1 MTRFFGKVPFALSTS
16 CFSVT
21 PPHGQCVNFIL
32 MKWARTA
39 YYCEAP
45 IRVHTWSSR
54 TTLPNSLDI
63 ILCMDFSDTSNNR
76 WPVILNLLVFFIS
89 ATIPRKFR
97 IDLLVLVIQLLLGFF
112 CFNDGL
118 KSSPTCSWRNCH
130 MISTSLSSPVI
141 DFYGNFFSAVF
152 ISRKFDITSDG
163 LASVFIQQFVRKIIK
178 NCSSFRSKGR

>member
-1 MTRFFGKVPFALSTS
+1 MV
-16 CFSVT
+16 SVSISFWWNEPE
-21 PPHGQCVNFIL
+21 PPTTVKLLFEFIHGHR
-32 MKWARTA
+32 ARL
-39 YYCEAP
+39 YQ
-45 IRVHTWSSR
+45 IS
-54 TTLPNSLDI
+54 SLDI
-63 ILCMDFSDTSNNR
+63 NLCMDFNDNSNNR
-76 WPVILNLLVFFIS
+76 SPVILNLLVFFIS

-118 KSSPTCSWRNCH
+118 KSSPTCTWRNCH
-130 MISTSLSSPVI
+130 MIWTSLSSPVI
-141 DFYGNFFSAVF
+141 AFMVMFFSNVF

>member
-1 MTRFFGKVPFALSTS
+1 MVSVSISFWWNEPEPPTS
-16 CFSVT
+16 VKLLFE
-21 PPHGQCVNFIL
+21 FIYGHR
-32 MKWARTA
+32 ARL
-39 YYCEAP
+39 YQ
-45 IRVHTWSSR
+45 IS
-54 TTLPNSLDI
+54 SLDI
-63 ILCMDFSDTSNNR
+63 NLCMDFNDNSNNR

-97 IDLLVLVIQLLLGFF
+97 IDRLVLVIQLLLGFF

-118 KSSPTCSWRNCH
+118 KSSPTCTWRNCH
-130 MISTSLSSPVI
+130 MISTSLSSPAI
-141 DFYGNFFSAVF
+141 DFYGNVFSAVF

>member
-1 MTRFFGKVPFALSTS
+1 MV
-16 CFSVT
+16 SVSISFWWNEPE
-21 PPHGQCVNFIL
+21 PPITVKFLFEFIHGHR
-32 MKWARTA
+32 ARL
-39 YYCEAP
+39 YQ
-45 IRVHTWSSR
+45 IS
-54 TTLPNSLDI
+54 SLDI
-63 ILCMDFSDTSNNR
+63 NLCMDFNDNSNNR

-118 KSSPTCSWRNCH
+118 KSSPTCTWRNCH
-130 MISTSLSSPVI
+130 MIWTSLFSPVI
-141 DFYGNFFSAVF
+141 DFMVMFFSNVF

>member
-1 MTRFFGKVPFALSTS
+1 MTRFLGKVPFALSTS

-21 PPHGQCVNFIL
+21 RPHGQCVNFIL

-39 YYCEAP
+39 YYCEVP
-45 IRVHTWSSR
+45 ILVHTWSSR

-63 ILCMDFSDTSNNR
+63 NLCMDFSDTSNNR

-97 IDLLVLVIQLLLGFF
+97 IDLLVLVIQLLLRFF

-118 KSSPTCSWRNCH
+118 KSSPTCTWRNCH
-130 MISTSLSSPVI
+130 MISTSLSSPAI
-141 DFYGNFFSAVF
+141 DFYGNVFSAVF